1 MPQFA
6 KNIEKSYKKYKK
18 NSKIWSILFVF
29 LIFLSSFLLIFNVSD
44 IFSSII
50 MHKKSLFFLDRID
63 VTECIIYGVSA
74 RDFESEEDAMHYS
87 ESIIPT
93 GAMGEVYHHGEY
105 FVLTSTYP
113 TLIEAQE
120 VQGNLIRLGYEA
132 RIVNI
137 SIPLFR
143 RDYRG
148 EGKEL
153 IEEGLYKFRQI
164 YSSLYNIDIQ
174 FDKGNLSR
182 SSFSGQVAQVLTDFR
197 NFMSFISASSIS
209 QKYKDA
215 LLSSYEAVT
224 TLMEEVLYSTYSN
237 FETSSLMKRNMLKII
252 EENIALLEKI

>member
-6 KNIEKSYKKYKK
+6 KIVENSYKKHKK
-18 NSKIWSILFVF
+18 NSKILSILFTF
-29 LIFLSSFLLIFNVSD
+29 FILLASFMLIFNISD

-50 MHKKSLFFLDRID
+50 THKKGLFFVDRID

-74 RDFESEEDAMHYS
+74 KDFESEEDATLYAR
-87 ESIIPT
+87 SIIPT

-120 VQGNLIRLGYEA
+120 VQANLIRLGYEA

-137 SIPLFR
+137 SVPHFR

-174 FDKGNLSR
+174 FDKGILSR

-197 NFMSFISASSIS
+197 NFVNIISSSSIS
-209 QKYKDA
+209 SKYKSA
-215 LLSSYEAVT
+215 LHSSYDVVT
-224 TLMEEVLYSTYSN
+224 KLVEEVLYSTYSN

-252 EENIALLEKI
+252 KENISLLDKI